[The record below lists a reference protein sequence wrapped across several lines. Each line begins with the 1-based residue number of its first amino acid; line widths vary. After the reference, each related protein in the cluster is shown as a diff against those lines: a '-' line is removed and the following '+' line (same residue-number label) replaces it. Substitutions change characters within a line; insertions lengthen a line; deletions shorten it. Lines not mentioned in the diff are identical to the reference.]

1 MNCLSRLCR
10 INLKKKRAAPQIPA
24 KNKRVESLD
33 ELEFHQVINTID
45 PSARQS
51 DRHSVASVFCKF
63 VMGNVGGHE
72 IMILLNGFI

>member
-33 ELEFHQVINTID
+33 ESEFHQVINTID
-45 PSARQS
+45 PSARKMITS
-51 DRHSVASVFCKF
+51 LRLLLYF
-63 VMGNVGGHE
+63 VNSSWVMWEGTR
-72 IMILLNGFI
+72 LSFF